1 MQQLP
6 RTLAGRVQLVAAAV
20 LVLLAFAGSA
30 AARIADAAT
39 DAATDATTDAA
50 TTDLT
55 VASTDAAPLT
65 DAPGSA
71 QDTFTLGDL
80 AAGRVPQDVQDRFWQ
95 AQLDAIRSAPCPV
108 GTGGTA
114 VTLYLGADEA
124 WTARL
129 RAASEAHAAACAA

>member
-6 RTLAGRVQLVAAAV
+6 RTLAGRIQLVAAAV

-30 AARIADAAT
+30 AARIS
-39 DAATDATTDAA
+39 DATTDVAVA
-50 TTDLT
+50 TTDVT
-55 VASTDAAPLT
+55 VASTDSASLT
-65 DAPGSA
+65 DAPA
-71 QDTFTLGDL
+71 PVQDTFTLGDL

-95 AQLDAIRSAPCPV
+95 AQLDAIRTAPCPV
-108 GTGGTA
+108 GTDGTA
-114 VTLYLGADEA
+114 VTLHLGADEA